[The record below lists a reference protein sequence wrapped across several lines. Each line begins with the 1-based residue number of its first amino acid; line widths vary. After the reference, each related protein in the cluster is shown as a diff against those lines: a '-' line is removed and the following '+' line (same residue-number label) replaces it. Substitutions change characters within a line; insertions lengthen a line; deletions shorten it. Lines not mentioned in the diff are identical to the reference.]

1 MLKFR
6 MEVPGE
12 GMWNTREE
20 VKKENLKEIE

>member
-12 GMWNTREE
+12 GMWSKRE
-20 VKKENLKEIE
+20 VKEENLKEIE